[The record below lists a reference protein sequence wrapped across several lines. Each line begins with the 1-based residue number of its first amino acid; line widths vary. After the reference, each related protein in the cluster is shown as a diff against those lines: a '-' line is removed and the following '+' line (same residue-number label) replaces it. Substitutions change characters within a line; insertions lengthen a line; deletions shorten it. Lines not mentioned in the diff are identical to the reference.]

1 MSSLNEIFGDRLKR
15 ARIMRNLSM
24 DALCEKIGKAVSK
37 QAISKYEK
45 GESLPGSHILIL
57 LSQALDV
64 KPDYFF
70 RESQFA
76 ISNIEFRKK
85 AKMGAKEIESIK
97 EEIRDIIE
105 RYLEIED
112 VWDYVPSFSNPVKDA
127 PVASDKDVY
136 DVVRELKNAWNIG
149 EDGILS
155 VTDLLESKNIKVVEI
170 TADAPFD
177 GLSGYVNND
186 ENMPFVVVNKSFDVE
201 RLRFTALHE
210 LGHLVMILPEE
221 IEKKEKERLC
231 HLFASEMLISRDLFI
246 EAHGERRNDISLR
259 ELKVLQ
265 TVYGISVDALM
276 FKAKTLGIISESK
289 YTSFCIRKN
298 KSRALKRAVEES
310 SYKGTE
316 ESSRF
321 DRLVYR
327 ALASDMISCSKAAA
341 LLNEPM
347 EDVKS
352 KLELV

>member
-1 MSSLNEIFGDRLKR
+1 
-15 ARIMRNLSM
+15 MRNLSM
-24 DALCEKIGKAVSK
+24 DALCEKIGNAVSK

-45 GESLPGSHILIL
+45 GESLPGSQILIL

-85 AKMGAKEIESIK
+85 AKMGVKEVEAIK

-112 VWDYVPSFSNPVKDA
+112 VWGYIPSFANPVKEKL
-127 PVASDKDVY
+127 VLSDDDVCEVVKNLKD
-136 DVVRELKNAWNIG
+136 AWNIG

-170 TADAPFD
+170 SADLSFD
-177 GLSGYVNND
+177 GLSGY
-186 ENMPFVVVNKSFDVE
+186 VNKSFDVE
-201 RLRFTALHE
+201 RLRFTGLHE
-210 LGHLVMILPEE
+210 LGHLVMNLPEE
-221 IEKKEKERLC
+221 MEKKDKERLC
-231 HLFASEMLISRDLFI
+231 NLFASEMLISQDVFL
-246 EAHGERRNDISLR
+246 EVLGEKRNDISLQ

-265 TVYGISVDALM
+265 AVYGISVDALM
-276 FKAKTLGIISESK
+276 FKAKTLGVISESK
-289 YTSFCIRKN
+289 HTSFCIRKN
-298 KSRALKRAVEES
+298 KSLAFKEVVEKS
-310 SYKGTE
+310 SYRGVE

-321 DRLVYR
+321 ERLVYR
-327 ALASDMISCSKAAA
+327 ALASDMISCSKAAV
-341 LLNEPM
+341 LLDEPM
-347 EDVKS
+347 EEVKN